1 MPDFRGRRW
10 WVGESAGDTFET
22 DDDFSG
28 LVLTVELRDATEARE
43 VAQAFL
49 EARD

>member
-1 MPDFRGRRW
+1 MSEPRKVVPIEDYQR
-10 WVGESAGDTFET
+10 
-22 DDDFSG
+22 

-43 VAQAFL
+43 VAQAFM